1 VVSEPTISAGQST
14 HIAYCYSYAIIM
26 VTKNNLDKAMADLKF
41 QFDIQLAALRDHA
54 DLNVQRN
61 DERMER

>member
-1 VVSEPTISAGQST
+1 
-14 HIAYCYSYAIIM
+14 M
-26 VTKNNLDKAMADLKF
+26 VTKNNLDKAMDDLKF